1 MVFLEGCAGRMARPG
16 APILAEGKK
25 ELDRLG
31 IGNLMFVPELR
42 KAYEY

>member
-1 MVFLEGCAGRMARPG
+1 MRPG
-16 APILAEGKK
+16 APIIAEGKR

-31 IGNLMFVPELR
+31 LGEMIFVPELK